1 MSKNFKVV
9 RAWKK
14 QEKRIVLLLYRKG
27 LLSIPI
33 ENLYWAKYKRY
44 GKKFRSKYSKRKL
57 ECFLPEI
64 YYSTWDYWGEF
75 DEHPLVD
82 DIIDRLTGDGIP
94 DDIFEECG
102 YDYFRAMRYSS
113 FQYKGRK
120 WFIKYLSSLPTVRKD
135 SKINKFLKYIRE

>member
-33 ENLYWAKYKRY
+33 ENLYWAEYTRY
-44 GKKFRSKYSKRKL
+44 GKKFRSKYSKIKW

-64 YYSTWDYWGEF
+64 YYSTWDYWSGCN
-75 DEHPLVD
+75 EHPLVD
-82 DIIDRLTGDGIP
+82 DIIDRLIYNGIP
-94 DDIFEECG
+94 EGILEKYG
-102 YDYFRAMRYSS
+102 YDYSRAMRYSS

-135 SKINKFLKYIRE
+135 SKINKFLKYTRE